1 MVIAILCI
9 IRDYSVSNWKSDRGI
24 AKKTT
29 AYFAVSRWLSASGQH
44 RNVDP
49 TFKEPR
55 GDQDT
60 DGVDKQWAHQI
71 DKFFSPH
78 ERVKLPHSFGDYLVT
93 AIDEEFRKLCLA
105 KLDRKRRTII
115 AGRPATWIDLTS
127 VR

>member
-1 MVIAILCI
+1 MGLPRRQLHISPSAGGS
-9 IRDYSVSNWKSDRGI
+9 RPAASD
-24 AKKTT
+24 
-29 AYFAVSRWLSASGQH
+29 LH

-78 ERVKLPHSFGDYLVT
+78 EIVKLPHSFGDYLVT

-127 VR
+127 CR